1 MNRQDIID
9 KMTPREKEIFEKY
22 QGTYPFPIRKFIE
35 EIGIKIKYDDDP
47 VLLAKLM
54 VQESDGKFTM
64 ILSNRDNKP
73 KNSEM
78 IEDMLL
84 FTQLLYHIFTRDD
97 SGYKEYTY
105 EMKKP
110 TEDVKISLCA
120 FLMPIEVFK
129 RQASKPNTGIKKLS
143 KYFGVPLGIIGLYI
157 EYLKAKTIGLDPYI
171 NSNDNIKYH

>member
-9 KMTPREKEIFEKY
+9 KMNPSEKEIFEKY
-22 QGTYPFPIRKFIE
+22 QDTYPFPIRKFIE

-47 VLLAKLM
+47 VNLAKM
-54 VQESDGKFTM
+54 AQESDGKFTM
-64 ILSNRDNKP
+64 ILSNHDNKP

-78 IEDMLL
+78 IEDMSLL
-84 FTQLLYHIFTRDD
+84 TQLLYHIFTRDD
-97 SGYKEYTY
+97 SRYKEYTY

-110 TEDVKISLCA
+110 TEDVKISLCE
-120 FLMPIEVFK
+120 FLMPLEVFK

-143 KYFGVPLGIIGLYI
+143 KYFGVPLGIIRFYI